1 MRRVTICTAVL
12 AVAIVASSVFVAV
25 AQQGQPR
32 RRRDFASQ
40 WKERLSLTDQQVE
53 QIRKLSAGLRDKV
66 RAAGD
71 ADARRAVRA
80 QYQKDLRALLTP
92 EQQVKYDAA
101 IKSQQERAEMLRM
114 DGALRGLELTKAQND
129 RIAALRKARDEKIKA
144 AYAAYKASLTPL
156 LTETQRV
163 KFEENLKRRRRPGM
177 VRGARGARGA
187 RGVAAP

>member
-25 AQQGQPR
+25 AQQAQPR

-177 VRGARGARGA
+177 VRGARGARG
-187 RGVAAP
+187 VAAP